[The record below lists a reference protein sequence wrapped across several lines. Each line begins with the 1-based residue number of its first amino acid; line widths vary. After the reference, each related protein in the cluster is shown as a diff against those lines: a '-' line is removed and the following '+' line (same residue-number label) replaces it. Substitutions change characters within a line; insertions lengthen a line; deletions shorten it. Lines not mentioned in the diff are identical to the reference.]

1 MSLTRRGQQDRSRV
15 HGTSGPTHPK
25 PPPTC
30 RSAADP
36 ARMIAALPQ
45 RECRQALALP
55 EKRPILITG
64 RVRYYARR
72 SSKQSPRIPA
82 LTGSA
87 QDLPSS
93 TRSFRRTYSGPI
105 RKYDNIRPPIHGMVD
120 RIAGASPTLRSTTSP
135 AFDGTG
141 PNNPP
146 RSRPLRTGRLGNRIR
161 HCICAALQGLLTVL

>member
-15 HGTSGPTHPK
+15 HGPSGPTHPT

-36 ARMIAALPQ
+36 ARMVAALPQ
-45 RECRQALALP
+45 RESRQALALP

-105 RKYDNIRPPIHGMVD
+105 RKYDNIRPPIHAMVD
-120 RIAGASPTLRSTTSP
+120 RIAGASPILRSATSS
-135 AFDGTG
+135 ALRGDGP

-146 RSRPLRTGRLGNRIR
+146 RSRPLRTGGNRIR
-161 HCICAALQGLLTVL
+161 HCICAALQDL